1 MLRLQCTKPLGEGEF
16 GSVERFMS
24 TFAEYGHGIREYVLH
39 SQMALLQLDQVRE
52 IQLVPRDISPDIG
65 HAMLDSFQAFDKIIM
80 RQMSRLD
87 ILRNLSRLEIMIV
100 DEDFSQTV
108 MKEFMPKLTNLL
120 EFKVTIMERKAR

>member
-1 MLRLQCTKPLGEGEF
+1 
-16 GSVERFMS
+16 MS
-24 TFAEYGHGIREYVLH
+24 NFVKSRHRAREYIIH
-39 SQMALLQLDQVRE
+39 SQMALLQLDKLRE
-52 IQLVPRDISPDIG
+52 VDLVPRDISQEYPVG
-65 HAMLDSFQAFDKIIM
+65 LWDSFQNFDKIIL
-80 RQMSRLD
+80 RQMSHLD

>member
-1 MLRLQCTKPLGEGEF
+1 MSNLVKSTLG
-16 GSVERFMS
+16 V
-24 TFAEYGHGIREYVLH
+24 REYVLH

-52 IQLVPRDISPDIG
+52 IQLVPRDISPEH
-65 HAMLDSFQAFDKIIM
+65 HADKIIM

-108 MKEFMPKLTNLL
+108 LKEFMPKLTNLL
-120 EFKVTIMERKAR
+120 SSKEP